1 MSRPLVMDADE
12 NGLPVRAERWQ
23 CSNCKNAEAA
33 PEGKIPPYW
42 ETKNEDDLDSAALCP
57 ECMDNEV
64 EFS

>member
-12 NGLPVRAERWQ
+12 NGLPIRAERWQ
-23 CSNCKNAEAA
+23 CINCPNAEAA

-42 ETKNEDDLDSAALCP
+42 LTADEDDLDSEALCP
-57 ECMDNEV
+57 ECLDKEV